1 MNIPRLSC
9 SSFFPFINRLNIQKN
24 KPIIAIISLIALSI
38 LALYGLH
45 RIMRK
50 IILNGHTPL
59 TQAAQKGDLAG
70 VRKLVSKGASINQT
84 NQIGHSPLHTAAL
97 HGHSE
102 IVEYLIQAGCDPEPL
117 DNDSRT
123 PAMFAYNSSHK
134 QLGDWLIK
142 QEKNQTS
149 RLSIQQH
156 SLFNR
161 FGYYYYKPNLP
172 CHGNT
177 LISSH
182 DSLVRSLKQ
191 TNQWINK
198 GPPGWTINDTAYIYK
213 TLEKGIELQDLN
225 QLGRLAESMDAHLK
239 GEIIVIPVNYKTKKS
254 AHAVT
259 IVIYKNLLIKGD
271 RGDYRDNN
279 LQPGLS
285 IYKINHSAKLEE
297 AIKKLIKGR
306 QENSDFFKKG
316 IDQMLD
322 LEPIHHLRH
331 SSQKTPTC
339 TWTSSAKLSF
349 HSVLYLYLIK
359 QGFTEKEAEDFSQS
373 MYKTWVQE
381 DRQLAIQEIF
391 SSQLS
396 ETVKKDLLASAFLQL
411 SIKKDMKKKPDKEY
425 AETDKLQALIKQQ
438 EPEILKLK
446 INLAREVLK
455 ELDLEIK
462 KSKNRRRSFC
472 SFHLILY

>member
-1 MNIPRLSC
+1 MNIPRVSC
-9 SSFFPFINRLNIQKN
+9 SSFFPFINRLKFQKN

-38 LALYGLH
+38 LALYGLL

-50 IILNGHTPL
+50 RKFNGQTPL
-59 TQAAQKGDLAG
+59 TLAAYNGDLAG
-70 VRKLVSKGASINQT
+70 VRKLVSKGASINQA
-84 NQIGHSPLHTAAL
+84 NQGQGYTPLHLAAFK
-97 HGHSE
+97 GHSE

-117 DNDSRT
+117 DNDNRT
-123 PAMFAYNSSHK
+123 PAMFAYSGSHK

-149 RLSIQQH
+149 QLSIQQH

-161 FGYYYYKPNLP
+161 FGYYYFKPNRPL
-172 CHGNT
+172 HGNT

-182 DSLVRSLKQ
+182 DTLVRSLKQ

-198 GPPGWTINDTAYIYK
+198 GPPGWTINDTACIYK

-239 GEIIVIPVNYKTKKS
+239 GEIIVLPVTYKTKEET
-254 AHAVT
+254 HAVT

-271 RGDYRDNN
+271 RGDYDDNN
-279 LQPGLS
+279 LQSGLS
-285 IYKINHSAKLEE
+285 IYKINHLAKLEE
-297 AIKKLIKGR
+297 AIEKLIKGQ
-306 QENSDFFKKG
+306 QENSDFFKKD

-322 LEPIHHLRH
+322 LEPIHHLKH
-331 SSQKTPTC
+331 SSQKTLTC
-339 TWTSSAKLSF
+339 SWTSSAKLSF

-391 SSQLS
+391 SSRLS

-411 SIKKDMKKKPDKEY
+411 RIKKIKKKKPDKEY
-425 AETDKLQALIKQQ
+425 VETDKLLALIEQQ
-438 EPEILKLK
+438 EPKILELVSNLSKEIRKGL
-446 INLAREVLK
+446 
-455 ELDLEIK
+455 ELDE
-462 KSKNRRRSFC
+462 
-472 SFHLILY
+472 